1 MLYRA
6 CLFARRASLW
16 RRWPRHAGLA
26 GLLLTLMQIGFAA
39 AQPYPP
45 LQPMVDAA
53 EADSTL
59 RLEPAVYAGP
69 VVINKPLRI
78 DGGGEAVI
86 DGLGQGTV
94 VLLETDGATL
104 KGLTLRGSGSSHNDI
119 DAAVQVRGNFNV
131 IKDNLIEDCLFGVD
145 LQQSN
150 NNIVRGNRIASK
162 AVDLGVR
169 GDAVRLWYSF
179 NNQVT
184 DNQIRNARDTV
195 VWYSGDN
202 LIARNDARG
211 GRYSLH
217 FMYSQANRVEDNHY
231 EDNSVGIFLMYSDG
245 VELRRNYIAN
255 ALGPTGIGIGFK
267 ETSEVI
273 VEDNQILYCA
283 TGLYL
288 DVSPYQ
294 PDTLNQIHNNL
305 IAYNGV
311 GIRWLNDW
319 QGNHFTGNRFKGN
332 ITQMVVE
339 GGTTANRNLWEG
351 NTWDDYEGFDRD
363 GDGIGDTPHE
373 LYTYADRLW
382 MDVPPAQFFK
392 GSPMLEVLD
401 FLERLAPFSPPQLLA
416 RDAQP
421 RVATIAPVGSSDPGS
436 DPSDAGRRNAGSS
449 DVAWSSRGVDQDAD
463 RGAGEAADQAVDR
476 EAASSDAAARPS
488 RSGFDALEALRSS
501 LERNE

>member
-1 MLYRA
+1 MPFRA
-6 CLFARRASLW
+6 CLLALVSRC
-16 RRWPRHAGLA
+16 RRWAQRSGLA
-26 GLLLTLMQIGFAA
+26 ALVLILIHIGLAS
-39 AQPYPP
+39 AQAHRP
-45 LQPMVDAA
+45 LQPLVDAA
-53 EADSTL
+53 AADSTL
-59 RLEPAVYAGP
+59 RLEPGVYTGP
-69 VVINKPLRI
+69 VVIDKPLRI

-94 VLLETDGATL
+94 VSLETDGATL
-104 KGLTLRGSGSSHNDI
+104 KRLTLRGSGSSHNDI

-131 IKDNLIEDCLFGVD
+131 VKDNVIEDCLFGVD

-162 AVDLGVR
+162 SVDLGVR

-184 DNQIRNARDTV
+184 DNVIRDARDTV

-231 EDNSVGIFLMYSDG
+231 ENNSVGIFLMYSDG

-319 QGNHFTGNRFKGN
+319 QGNRFTGNRFKGN
-332 ITQMVVE
+332 ITQIVVE
-339 GGTTANRNLWEG
+339 GGKTANRNLWKG

-416 RDAQP
+416 RDPQP
-421 RVATIAPVGSSDPGS
+421 RVAAIAPTGASDAPS
-436 DPSDAGRRNAGSS
+436 DASDAGRGNAGVSTTPPSDRGAGDDAGRAADRQAGSS
-449 DVAWSSRGVDQDAD
+449 DATSQ
-463 RGAGEAADQAVDR
+463 
-476 EAASSDAAARPS
+476 PS

-501 LERNE
+501 LERSE